1 MQVRAG
7 CSNNME
13 LNPTTT
19 TQFEFIPRAALM
31 PVAMIAAL
39 CTPTVLVLILSW
51 SLVVVVGVVCMLL
64 LHPTL
69 TCADLCT
76 LHPDLCTLCLQ
87 WLSSAATYGGGVSPS
102 AVCTNT
108 PLAHAPIAI
117 CTGGVFSSTHWH
129 ARAQILYLHSSSLHC
144 VVASIYKLL
153 SAVATF

>member
-19 TQFEFIPRAALM
+19 SQFEFIPRAALT
-31 PVAMIAAL
+31 PVAMIAASYS
-39 CTPTVLVLILSW
+39 PTVLVLILSW
-51 SLVVVVGVVCMLL
+51 SVVVEVGVVCTVL
-64 LHPTL
+64 LHPAL

-76 LHPDLCTLCLQ
+76 LHPDLCTLCLR

-108 PLAHAPIAI
+108 PLAHTVVSPIAT
-117 CTGGVFSSTHWH
+117 CAGGVFPTTHGH
-129 ARAQILYLHSSSLHC
+129 RYRTCTRATC
-144 VVASIYKLL
+144 TV
-153 SAVATF
+153 